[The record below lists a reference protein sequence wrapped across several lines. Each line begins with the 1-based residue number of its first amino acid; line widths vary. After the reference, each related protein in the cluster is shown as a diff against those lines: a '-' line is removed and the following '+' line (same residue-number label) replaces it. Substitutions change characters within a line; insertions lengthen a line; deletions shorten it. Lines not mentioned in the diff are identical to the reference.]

1 MENFQEKSG
10 DEVATGRLNSTNLEM
25 SAVLR
30 FTVPPTPPA
39 GRGGQIT
46 LVAGTDI
53 VQKVVG
59 TPGQVVWIYR
69 TEAPPPARNEAP
81 PPATVFAGYVLAHD
95 NQNHAFPLP
104 DAPVRIRLE
113 LEGNVRVV
121 NTLTNRQGLYQVAV
135 EDVTDKTA
143 YRVQVALAERTGVYQ
158 VLWYTD
164 LHPATYVT
172 AEREVGP
179 DRGPDSAKNI
189 VLANLLF
196 EPRMAQGKP
205 VRVEADGSLTDVR
218 QRTVDEDRAAAL
230 SYARLYTAMAYG
242 RDRLGVAYDHKLPLA
257 VILGQESSLRSH
269 YDPAGRIE
277 ITAEDMNI
285 VFSGEPDNLEWH
297 EFGHFLTQ
305 DSAWFGDNL
314 IVLIGADDSNH
325 AGVKNRTSQDSVLEG
340 AAEFLVLLFK
350 GVAART
356 DDQAPYMIGDYLL
369 NLQDNKF
376 DNYNKEF
383 KEWVPLEE
391 WQFAALLWDVM
402 DQDRQPEPGDQ
413 VAWGLSRLWGV
424 LSNVS
429 SWTVRGH
436 YEALKAEAGEPLP
449 GPQDSPTALDRLFI
463 LHGFYSNTNGV
474 AGWQQGEPIGYPDSW
489 KPRAAPSASW
499 GPAQH
504 PAGVRFSP
512 AVPQYLWLEPELPAK
527 VPPPNIA
534 ELTVYPTDGRSPWK
548 APLRAAP
555 DGRFPL
561 LVPPGAERIQ
571 LRLLVPGFQV
581 APLEFTRSNY
591 KAVIEKGAVVVRA
604 KPEVQPSPIGSP
616 GNFNFRREEA
626 STVTLTWSLAKGV

>member
-1 MENFQEKSG
+1 MKRILICMLILVFVLLIGVAPPLSRPTMRAQAAPETKWVLQETRVPLATFQKDAPQPDGSLFKYTVNASETTLSYRSQSVKEGKVQTDVTYTWTFERPPRELTPGQPVELRIQGKVIGKASSISIIARYSYHADYVENFQEKSG

-196 EPRMAQGKP
+196 EPRMTQGKP

-314 IVLIGADDSNH
+314 IVLIGADESNH

-356 DDQAPYMIGDYLL
+356 DGQAPYMIGDYLL
-369 NLQDNKF
+369 NLQDNDF
-376 DNYNKEF
+376 DNYDEES
-383 KEWVPLEE
+383 KEWVSLEE
-391 WQFAALLWDVM
+391 FHFAALLWDVM
-402 DQDRQPEPGDQ
+402 DQDRQPEPGDH
-413 VAWGLSRLWGV
+413 VAWG
-424 LSNVS
+424 
-429 SWTVRGH
+429 
-436 YEALKAEAGEPLP
+436 
-449 GPQDSPTALDRLFI
+449 
-463 LHGFYSNTNGV
+463 
-474 AGWQQGEPIGYPDSW
+474 
-489 KPRAAPSASW
+489 
-499 GPAQH
+499 
-504 PAGVRFSP
+504 
-512 AVPQYLWLEPELPAK
+512 
-527 VPPPNIA
+527 
-534 ELTVYPTDGRSPWK
+534 
-548 APLRAAP
+548 
-555 DGRFPL
+555 
-561 LVPPGAERIQ
+561 
-571 LRLLVPGFQV
+571 
-581 APLEFTRSNY
+581 
-591 KAVIEKGAVVVRA
+591 
-604 KPEVQPSPIGSP
+604 
-616 GNFNFRREEA
+616 
-626 STVTLTWSLAKGV
+626 